1 MIGNDRNQLGFDGRI
16 NLDLR
21 VAMVGIPIDILN
33 GLLSRIHAH
42 LGGPGELSSAVNDA
56 GCQYARPELA
66 AIIEARAAL
75 QGSTG
80 VVGHVA
86 RACDA
91 VNEIER
97 AIDVA
102 EMLMII
108 PQAGHQKAAM

>member
-42 LGGPGELSSAVNDA
+42 LGGPGELSSAVNDT
-56 GCQYARPELA
+56 GFQYARPELA
-66 AIIEARAAL
+66 AIIEARDAL
-75 QGSTG
+75 QESIG

-86 RACDA
+86 RGWDD
-91 VNEIER
+91 VSEIEGT
-97 AIDVA
+97 IDVT
-102 EMLMII
+102 
-108 PQAGHQKAAM
+108 

>member
-1 MIGNDRNQLGFDGRI
+1 MISNDRNQLGFDGGI

-33 GLLSRIHAH
+33 RLLSRIDAH

-56 GCQYARPELA
+56 GFQYARPELA
-66 AIIEARAAL
+66 AIIEARDAL
-75 QGSTG
+75 QESIR
-80 VVGHVA
+80 VISHVA

-91 VNEIER
+91 VSEIER

-108 PQAGHQKAAM
+108 P